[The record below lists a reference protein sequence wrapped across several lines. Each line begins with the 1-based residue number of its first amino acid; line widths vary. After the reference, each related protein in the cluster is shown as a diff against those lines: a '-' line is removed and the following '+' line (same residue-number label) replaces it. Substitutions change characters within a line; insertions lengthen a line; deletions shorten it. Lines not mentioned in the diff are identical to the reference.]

1 MRKIL
6 AIFLFSLAY
15 IVNPT
20 YCQQLPEPADR
31 DQMDYKRDTMKV
43 SDETKTVK
51 TRKLNTGIEVGT
63 SFSYSPHNYYGP
75 SFYLAPNISYKLSPK
90 VMLQGGIIFEKSNF
104 YPLYK
109 QDGPSND
116 ILPMTRT
123 FLYARGSY
131 LLAPNLTVGGTVYK
145 SIDNIPKLSKYQEP
159 YQYNIQGMQ
168 LDFQYKVSNS
178 ITIGFQVR
186 QQNSNFIP
194 LNTY

>member
-6 AIFLFSLAY
+6 IIFLFSLAY
-15 IVNPT
+15 IINPA
-20 YCQQLPEPADR
+20 YCQQSTEPADR
-31 DQMDYKRDTMKV
+31 DQMDFKRDTTKV
-43 SDETKTVK
+43 PEENKTVK
-51 TRKLNTGIEVGT
+51 IKKLNTGLEVGT
-63 SFSYSPHNYYGP
+63 SFSYSPNNYYGP
-75 SFYLAPNISYKLSPK
+75 SFYVAPNISYKLGPK
-90 VMLQGGIIFEKSNF
+90 VLLQGGILFEKSNF

-131 LLAPNLTVGGTVYK
+131 LLARNLTVGGTVYK